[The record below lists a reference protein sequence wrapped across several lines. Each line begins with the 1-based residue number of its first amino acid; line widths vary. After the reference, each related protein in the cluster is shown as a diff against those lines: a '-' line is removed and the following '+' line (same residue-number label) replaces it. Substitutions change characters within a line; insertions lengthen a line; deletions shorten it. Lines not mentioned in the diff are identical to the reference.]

1 MPKASPVSTEPSR
14 ATATRTAVIANQ
26 AQNSANTYYEGTQ
39 LDVPPRLLGEIQQI
53 YPARARAA
61 DIEGSVTL
69 SLLIDEHGKVDKV
82 SVLDAQPPGYFENAA
97 LDMLRDQRFTPALRH
112 NRPVKSRWRTV
123 VRYRLQ
129 S

>member
-1 MPKASPVSTEPSR
+1 ME
-14 ATATRTAVIANQ
+14 
-26 AQNSANTYYEGTQ
+26 NSAAIYYDGTQ
-39 LDVPPRLLGEIQQI
+39 LDVPPHLLGEIQQI

-82 SVLDAQPPGYFENAA
+82 SVLDAQPPGYFESAA
-97 LDMLRDQRFTPALRH
+97 LDMLRGQHFTPALLH
-112 NRPVKSRWRTV
+112 NQPVKSRWRTI